1 MLTWGSP
8 VTECEGLTLRLQD
21 EAPGITL
28 FPRMCAPSQFPS
40 GVPVLEE
47 LRV

>member
-8 VTECEGLTLRLQD
+8 ATECEGLTLRLQD

-28 FPRMCAPSQFPS
+28 FPRMCPSS
-40 GVPVLEE
+40 ADVCSLSVP
-47 LRV
+47 